1 MQSLGH
7 VCEFENDYCMRP
19 EGQWCG
25 LSQVTNELPFFSFTC
40 FYALLLQDNS
50 DMTNTIQHNLY
61 KKGRLK
67 KKENLGCSIVL
78 FTIPIIRPVNREEN
92 CQLI

>member
-7 VCEFENDYCMRP
+7 VCEFENDYCMRT

-25 LSQVTNELPFFSFTC
+25 LSQVTNELPFFFSFTC

-67 KKENLGCSIVL
+67 KNNLGCSIVL

-92 CQLI
+92 